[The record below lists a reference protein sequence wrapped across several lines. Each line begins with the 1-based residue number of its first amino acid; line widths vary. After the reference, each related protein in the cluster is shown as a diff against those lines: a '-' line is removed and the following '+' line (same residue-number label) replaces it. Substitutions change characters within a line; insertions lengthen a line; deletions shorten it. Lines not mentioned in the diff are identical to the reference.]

1 MKKTLTILA
10 LIATIFTS
18 CKSAKDVAY
27 MQQIEELPKETLQQ
41 APKVPDQIVMPG
53 DLIDITIMATDRTSV
68 QPFNRRVVDILA
80 TGTSLSAE
88 ELNYYLVDNN
98 GYIDMPVI
106 GRIKVQGM
114 TKSELE
120 EYVRQQIYPKYIH
133 EVPSVTVRFEN
144 FRVSVLGDVQKPGSY
159 TIPNERVNILEAL
172 AMAGDL
178 NITGRRDNVLLVRV
192 NADGSRNA
200 VRINLNDKLVVLST
214 PVKVTANGKVLFNG
228 MVKANLRDMV
238 NSCATFFDPERVFPA
253 SILIDLSADAT
264 GVEQVVAEVGEE
276 KFYDLN
282 GRPAADP
289 QKGVYV
295 NNFGKKVLF

>member
-27 MQQIEELPKETLQQ
+27 MQQIEELPIETLQQ

-172 AMAGDL
+172 AMA
-178 NITGRRDNVLLVRV
+178 
-192 NADGSRNA
+192 
-200 VRINLNDKLVVLST
+200 
-214 PVKVTANGKVLFNG
+214 
-228 MVKANLRDMV
+228 
-238 NSCATFFDPERVFPA
+238 
-253 SILIDLSADAT
+253 
-264 GVEQVVAEVGEE
+264 
-276 KFYDLN
+276 
-282 GRPAADP
+282 
-289 QKGVYV
+289 
-295 NNFGKKVLF
+295 

>member
-1 MKKTLTILA
+1 
-10 LIATIFTS
+10 
-18 CKSAKDVAY
+18 
-27 MQQIEELPKETLQQ
+27 
-41 APKVPDQIVMPG
+41 MPG

-192 NADGSRNA
+192 NPDGSRNA
-200 VRINLNDKLVVLST
+200 VRINLNDKDLILSPYFYLQQNDVIYVEPNESKAASSVVVPHTASLAIS
-214 PVKVTANGKVLFNG
+214 VTGAAISAASLI
-228 MVKANLRDMV
+228 MTIL
-238 NSCATFFDPERVFPA
+238 TF
-253 SILIDLSADAT
+253 S
-264 GVEQVVAEVGEE
+264 
-276 KFYDLN
+276 K
-282 GRPAADP
+282 
-289 QKGVYV
+289 
-295 NNFGKKVLF
+295 

>member
-10 LIATIFTS
+10 LIAAIFTS

-27 MQQIEELPKETLQQ
+27 MQQIEELPIETLQQ

-200 VRINLNDKLVVLST
+200 VRINLNDKDLILSPYFYLQQNDVIYVEPNESKAASSVVV
-214 PVKVTANGKVLFNG
+214 PPTASLAISVIG
-228 MVKANLRDMV
+228 A
-238 NSCATFFDPERVFPA
+238 A
-253 SILIDLSADAT
+253 LSAASLIQT
-264 GVEQVVAEVGEE
+264 ILTFS
-276 KFYDLN
+276 K
-282 GRPAADP
+282 
-289 QKGVYV
+289 
-295 NNFGKKVLF
+295 

>member
-27 MQQIEELPKETLQQ
+27 MQQIEELPIETLQQ
-41 APKVPDQIVMPG
+41 ASKVPDQIVMPG

-200 VRINLNDKLVVLST
+200 VRINLNDKDLILSPYFYLQQNDVIVVEPNQARSTSNQTISLWLS
-214 PVKVTANGKVLFNG
+214 
-228 MVKANLRDMV
+228 MVGTVSSA
-238 NSCATFFDPERVFPA
+238 ATVVV
-253 SILIDLSADAT
+253 SVMSAA
-264 GVEQVVAEVGEE
+264 GA
-276 KFYDLN
+276 L
-282 GRPAADP
+282 
-289 QKGVYV
+289 
-295 NNFGKKVLF
+295 